1 MSDCS
6 DTLICFK
13 PSGDRGLKA
22 DKLAETMQQYYSNVI
37 IEENA
42 ATAVKYVLEHASDGD
57 MIISFGSLSTI
68 KMVED
73 AAAFWE
79 VAHNV

>member
-1 MSDCS
+1 M
-6 DTLICFK
+6 TKEKIFELIDAH
-13 PSGDRGLKA
+13 SEEMKA
-22 DKLAETMQQYYSNVI
+22 VLYFMEDH
-37 IEENA
+37 A
-42 ATAVKYVLEHASDGD
+42 ATAIKYVLEHASDGD

-73 AAAFWE
+73 AVAFWE